1 MKLRSYALAASVC
14 ALPAATA
21 AAAVVPTTV
30 RVEAPGGSVLPL
42 GRVSLDTA
50 TATVTVNDT
59 LDADTVDAPSGS
71 AFVQL
76 AQASASANVPFGFQS
91 FSFGPMIQQ
100 IGADASTS
108 AAFWR
113 FKVNGAAAAVG
124 ASDYTLKPGDD
135 VSWALVTD
143 WEAPELS
150 LTVSG
155 DVTRVG
161 TPVVATVRRVD
172 NSGKTTPG
180 SGVTVTYGAKRAT
193 TNDAGTAT
201 FAAVAGVQQLQASA
215 SPASGPV
222 RSASLTVCAWSTA
235 TTQCPDASSNGQPAD
250 FVAPWTT
257 IIAPRGRSTVA
268 RPRVV
273 RGLVTR
279 DRSRIAWVRVAIAKR
294 EGAQCQFVQ
303 PSGRLGVATSCV
315 NRTWLTARRPSATN
329 WVYALRRT
337 LPLGNYQIWSRSEDT
352 AGNRETERRTRKN
365 LVGFIVGARR

>member
-1 MKLRSYALAASVC
+1 MKFRSYALALSVC

-42 GRVSLDTA
+42 GRLSLDTGA
-50 TATVTVNDT
+50 ATVTVHDT
-59 LDADTVDAPSGS
+59 LDADTIDTSSGS
-71 AFVQL
+71 AFAQL
-76 AQASASANVPFGFQS
+76 AQATNGAGVPFGFQA

-100 IGADASTS
+100 IGAAASTS
-108 AAFWR
+108 TAFWR
-113 FKVNGAAAAVG
+113 FKVNGMAAAVG
-124 ASDYTLKPGDD
+124 AADYTLQPGDN

-172 NSGKTTPG
+172 NNGKTTPG
-180 SGVTVTYGAKRAT
+180 SGVTVAYGAKKAT
-193 TNDAGTAT
+193 ANAAGIAT
-201 FAAVAGVQQLQASA
+201 FVATAGVQQIQASA

-222 RSASLTVCAWSTA
+222 RSASLTVCAWSKA
-235 TTQCPDASSNGQPAD
+235 TTQCPDASVSGQPTD

-257 IIAPRGRSTVA
+257 IVAPRGRSTVA
-268 RPRVV
+268 RPRIV

-294 EGAQCQFVQ
+294 EGTLCRFVQ
-303 PSGRLGVATSCV
+303 PSGRLDVATSCAD
-315 NRTWLTARRPSATN
+315 RTWLIARRPSATS

-352 AGNRETERRTRKN
+352 AGNREIERRTRKN